1 MSEERLRLIAEFRD
15 NASRGVKQLGKN
27 LGEVRETPGMTS
39 AARWMKGF
47 ELNAKAIQQAGA
59 DAGSVMGALGVGGLA
74 LSGGIAAAVK
84 SFKDLAEQTSAL
96 QSISRETGIAVTQ
109 INVFRNAAKDLH
121 VDPEKMTAGLQY
133 LTGQLEQARR
143 GIGDLAGTLNAFDPE
158 FARKIEN
165 EDATAAA
172 KDVFAKLAGIPDAY
186 VKAGRSL
193 ADGIQAQKQW
203 TEKLLGDAGLNR
215 LVEQGPNAL
224 NAALA
229 AAAKNTPVVTQAMID
244 AAEALHKSVDELDR
258 AIDKIQTKAAPTIF
272 KGMSDIVGEFNTT
285 IDNLERFQA
294 WVEKARADP
303 GKAMSAADDQSVMVK
318 RWGYQKRYITGEG
331 DFAAAHDGGEA
342 QHRLD
347 AYTAER
353 AGLAGKTDNTSVARG
368 EELDIAIN
376 RMKRA
381 VDEFATATAKAAPK
395 LPTHDAP
402 NRTAMPCG
410 DWMGR
415 AAPRLLPSRRLSL
428 PNPCRPA
435 IRRPLTSSAM
445 P

>member
-27 LGEVRETPGMTS
+27 LGEVRETPDMTS

-59 DAGSVMGALGVGGLA
+59 GAGSVMGALGVGGLA

-84 SFKDLAEQTSAL
+84 NFKDLAEQTSTL

-109 INVFRNAAKDLH
+109 LNVFRNAAKDLH

-193 ADGIQAQKQW
+193 ADGIQAQK
-203 TEKLLGDAGLNR
+203 
-215 LVEQGPNAL
+215 
-224 NAALA
+224 
-229 AAAKNTPVVTQAMID
+229 AMD
-244 AAEALHKSVDELDR
+244 
-258 AIDKIQTKAAPTIF
+258 
-272 KGMSDIVGEFNTT
+272 
-285 IDNLERFQA
+285 
-294 WVEKARADP
+294 
-303 GKAMSAADDQSVMVK
+303 
-318 RWGYQKRYITGEG
+318 
-331 DFAAAHDGGEA
+331 
-342 QHRLD
+342 
-347 AYTAER
+347 
-353 AGLAGKTDNTSVARG
+353 
-368 EELDIAIN
+368 
-376 RMKRA
+376 
-381 VDEFATATAKAAPK
+381 
-395 LPTHDAP
+395 
-402 NRTAMPCG
+402 
-410 DWMGR
+410 
-415 AAPRLLPSRRLSL
+415 
-428 PNPCRPA
+428 
-435 IRRPLTSSAM
+435 
-445 P
+445 